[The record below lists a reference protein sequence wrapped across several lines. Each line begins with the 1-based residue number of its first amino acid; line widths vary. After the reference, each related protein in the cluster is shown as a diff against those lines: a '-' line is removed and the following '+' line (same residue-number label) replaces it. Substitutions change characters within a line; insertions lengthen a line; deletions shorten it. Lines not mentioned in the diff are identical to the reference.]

1 MKLGITTRAIKEW
14 SKEKGLSGADPDKQ
28 FRKLIEEAGELAEAI
43 NKDLSDEEKM
53 MEAGD
58 VFIVLTIMMQQYGFD
73 IEDCVELAY
82 KKIENREGAMV
93 NGVFVKQSDL

>member
-14 SKEKGLSGADPDKQ
+14 SKEKGLNGADPDKQ
-28 FRKLIEEAGELAEAI
+28 FRKLMEEVGELAEAI

-58 VFIVLTIMMQQYGFD
+58 VFIVLTIMMQQYGID

>member
-1 MKLGITTRAIKEW
+1 MKLGITTRAIKDW
-14 SKEKGLSGADPDKQ
+14 SRERGLDKANPDKQ
-28 FRKLIEEAGELAEAI
+28 FKKLIEEAGELAEAI
-43 NKDLSDEEKM
+43 NKDLPDEEKM

-73 IEDCVELAY
+73 IEDCIELAY
-82 KKIENREGAMV
+82 NKIKNREGAMV